1 MGRDKVKLVRALG
14 VPELPAEGSD
24 TKQRFA
30 ALRGSSSSWGQG
42 NILVYSV
49 VKRNPNGNY
58 QSTQ

>member
-30 ALRGSSSSWGQG
+30 ALRGSS
-42 NILVYSV
+42 LVAGVRGIY
-49 VKRNPNGNY
+49 
-58 QSTQ
+58 